1 MRKHTIKSF
10 QLKFILLFFAV
21 ITLSTIAAFFVT
33 TALFPLSQSTIEK
46 IDAILVPEIIAS
58 FRLYNFMT
66 IVFAIV
72 LSTIIMTLT
81 SRRVLR
87 PIRKLSEGFKKVATG
102 DFEVQLEIPNSV
114 DEELAL
120 LTYNFNQ
127 MTQELSNMKMLSSD
141 FIANVSHEFKTP
153 LSAIHGYATLLEQG
167 DLTPSQQEYVS
178 IINQQALRL
187 THLSSSILKL
197 TKLEKQTIL
206 TDQTTFALDEQIRM
220 SLLLLQQQ
228 WEKKD
233 ITFHL
238 SLDALAY
245 YGSEELMQQVWIN
258 LLDNAIKFS
267 PDHSEIQISCFKT
280 NEAIQVA
287 ISDHG
292 IGMDQTTLAHI
303 FETFYQGDVSHF
315 AQGNGLGLPLVK
327 RIVELCNGHIE
338 VTSIPNIGT
347 TFTVFLPTQNRIA
360 K

>member
-1 MRKHTIKSF
+1 MKKHVIKSF
-10 QLKFILLFFAV
+10 QLKFILLFFTV
-21 ITLSTIAAFFVT
+21 ITLSTIAAFFFT

-46 IDAILVPEIIAS
+46 LDAILVPEIVAS
-58 FRLYNFMT
+58 FRLYNIMT

-72 LSTIIMTLT
+72 LSTIIMTLA
-81 SRRVLR
+81 SRQVLR
-87 PIRKLSEGFKKVATG
+87 PIRKLSDGFKKVATG
-102 DFEVQLEIPNSV
+102 DFDVQLEIPNSV

-153 LSAIHGYATLLEQG
+153 LSAIHGYATLLEQSN
-167 DLTPSQQEYVS
+167 LTAPQQEYVS

-206 TDQTTFALDEQIRM
+206 TDQSTFALDEQIRM

-233 ITFHL
+233 IAFQLQLDPL
-238 SLDALAY
+238 SY
-245 YGSEELMQQVWIN
+245 FGSEELLAQVWIN

-267 PDHSEIQISCFKT
+267 PEHTQIQLSCFET
-280 NEAIQVA
+280 TDGIQVA

-292 IGMDQTTLAHI
+292 IGMDQATLLHI
-303 FETFYQGDVSHF
+303 FETFYQGDVSHSS
-315 AQGNGLGLPLVK
+315 QGNGLGLPLVK
-327 RIVELCNGHIE
+327 RIVELSGGHIE
-338 VTSIPNIGT
+338 VTSIPDVGT
-347 TFTVFLPTQNRIA
+347 TFTVFLPTRTTST